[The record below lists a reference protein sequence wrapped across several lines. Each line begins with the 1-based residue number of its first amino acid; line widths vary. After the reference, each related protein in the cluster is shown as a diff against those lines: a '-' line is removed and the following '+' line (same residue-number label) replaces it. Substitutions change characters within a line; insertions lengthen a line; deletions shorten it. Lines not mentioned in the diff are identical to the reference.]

1 MRQGCP
7 LFPFLFNMVLEFL
20 TSAIRWEE
28 DMKGIQK
35 GKEEVTLSPFVDDMI
50 LYLKDTKILPKNS

>member
-35 GKEEVTLSPFVDDMI
+35 GKEEVTLSPLVDDMI